1 MDRLILLGTIPLETW
16 NQPAPSSKFRIG
28 KRRRGTTMSSLI
40 INLILQAI
48 AGAIGGN
55 AAAAGLDQADLGKA
69 ANTIAG
75 AIGGVAAGQIV
86 SVLLPTLA
94 AAASGV
100 DIKTVVAQ
108 LAAGGVGGAVT
119 TVVVGMIK
127 NLAAKS

>member
-1 MDRLILLGTIPLETW
+1 
-16 NQPAPSSKFRIG
+16 
-28 KRRRGTTMSSLI
+28 MSSII

-86 SVLLPTLA
+86 SVLLPTLGA
-94 AAASGV
+94 AARGGQN
-100 DIKTVVAQ
+100 KNLVAQ
-108 LAAGGVGGAVT
+108 LAAGGGGGTVTNRLVGK
-119 TVVVGMIK
+119 IK

>member
-1 MDRLILLGTIPLETW
+1 
-16 NQPAPSSKFRIG
+16 
-28 KRRRGTTMSSLI
+28 MSSLI

-55 AAAAGLDQADLGKA
+55 VAAAGLDQADLGKA

-75 AIGGVAAGQIV
+75 AIGGVATGQIV
-86 SVLLPTLA
+86 SALLPTLA
-94 AAASGV
+94 AAASEV
-100 DIKTVVAQ
+100 DIKTVLAQ
-108 LAAGGVGGAVT
+108 LVAGGVGGAIT

>member
-1 MDRLILLGTIPLETW
+1 
-16 NQPAPSSKFRIG
+16 
-28 KRRRGTTMSSLI
+28 MSAMI

-55 AAAAGLDQADLGKA
+55 AAAAGLDKADLGRA

-86 SVLLPTLA
+86 SALLPTLVA
-94 AAASGV
+94 AAGGV

-108 LAAGGVGGAVT
+108 LVAGGVGGAVT
-119 TVVVGMIK
+119 TVIVGMIK

>member
-1 MDRLILLGTIPLETW
+1 
-16 NQPAPSSKFRIG
+16 
-28 KRRRGTTMSSLI
+28 MSSLI

-69 ANTIAG
+69 ANTLAG
-75 AIGGVAAGQIV
+75 AIGGVATGQIV
-86 SVLLPTLA
+86 SALLPTF
-94 AAASGV
+94 AAASSGV
-100 DIKTVVAQ
+100 DMKTVLAQ
-108 LAAGGVGGAVT
+108 LVAGGVGGAIT